1 MLDWIQNL
9 MNSLGYL
16 GIALLMFLEN
26 VFPPIPSELVM
37 PLAGFAS
44 TQGQLSFLGV
54 VIAGVIGAVLGQLPL
69 YYLAKFVGKKR
80 LMTWADKYG
89 KWLAISSEEIE
100 RADRWFGRYGGSVVF
115 FGRLVPGIRSLI
127 SVPAGFTEMNLTKFL
142 LYSSLGI
149 SIWSAVLAYLGRLLG
164 ENYQAISRFL
174 GPVTYIVLGAL
185 VAAAIVWVVKRK
197 CLEGEDKKS

>member
-1 MLDWIQNL
+1 MLDWIQSL

-69 YYLAKFVGKKR
+69 YYLAKYVEKN
-80 LMTWADKYG
+80 AYPSQ
-89 KWLAISSEEIE
+89 WLE
-100 RADRWFGRYGGSVVF
+100 
-115 FGRLVPGIRSLI
+115 
-127 SVPAGFTEMNLTKFL
+127 
-142 LYSSLGI
+142 
-149 SIWSAVLAYLGRLLG
+149 
-164 ENYQAISRFL
+164 
-174 GPVTYIVLGAL
+174 AL
-185 VAAAIVWVVKRK
+185 
-197 CLEGEDKKS
+197 